1 MSKWRAM
8 DIHEFTALVGE
19 TPRQI
24 RFLIAEKFMPSPTGG
39 RAHAQ
44 YGPEHVEAVHRYRQ
58 LRSRYS
64 PAQIKLMMSA
74 YSPKLLLPVAPG
86 VELLLDRSLLGPR
99 ISAEKIADRVR
110 QVLSELPS
118 PESSPTTSASSPNQK
133 DPIDV
138 G

>member
-1 MSKWRAM
+1 M
-8 DIHEFTALVGE
+8 DIHEFTTLVGE

-24 RFLIAEKFMPSPTGG
+24 RFLVAQKFIPPPTGG

-44 YGPEHVEAVHRYRQ
+44 YGPEHVEAVRRYRQ

-64 PAQIKLMMSA
+64 PAQIKLLMSSD
-74 YSPKLLLPVAPG
+74 SPKLLLPVEPG
-86 VELLLDRSLLGPR
+86 VELLLDRSLLGTR

-110 QVLSELPS
+110 QVLTELPS
-118 PESSPTTSASSPNQK
+118 PESSPTTATNPPNEK
-133 DPIDV
+133 DPTDA